1 MGNKKKFK
9 GFTGRKR
16 CSGGEFYSF
25 RKGIATIPGYYYK
38 GKSVKITLKE
48 FNQLQRGE

>member
-16 CSGGEFYSF
+16 CNNGEFYSF
-25 RKGIATIPGYYYK
+25 RKGIAQVPNFYMK
-38 GKSVKITLKE
+38 GRPVYITLKE
-48 FNQLQRGE
+48 FNQLQKV